1 MAGCGAMSGD
11 DIAALLKTPRN
22 SRHLMS
28 APKARQTPSCASN
41 ECFDRTETATPLQ
54 HEMWTMSKMNRNQ
67 PIQIY
72 VSGGSLVAPDN
83 TDIMDPIP
91 MVGAFPLCPGV

>member
-1 MAGCGAMSGD
+1 
-11 DIAALLKTPRN
+11 
-22 SRHLMS
+22 
-28 APKARQTPSCASN
+28 
-41 ECFDRTETATPLQ
+41 
-54 HEMWTMSKMNRNQ
+54 MSKMNRNQ